1 MPDWLAHIVFAFV
14 LTVVLGMKFDIF
26 KENRYVA
33 LVMVGS
39 LVPDLFK
46 ITILFDWM
54 GYEVG
59 EFLAPLHTPVGAL
72 LSAGIISMLFYGMV
86 TVFSL
91 LVVGVAS
98 HFALDLLLGHVSGGM
113 LMLFP
118 LSWEGYQLGL
128 IQSNNYWITLTLV
141 MIAVILFIYQRKKG
155 FGESVQYLK
164 YK

>member
-1 MPDWLAHIVFAFV
+1 MPDWLAHIAFAFV
-14 LTVVLGMKFDIF
+14 LCVVLGMKFKIF
-26 KENRYVA
+26 RENRYVA

-46 ITILFDWM
+46 VTILFDWM
-54 GYEVG
+54 GFEVG
-59 EFLAPLHTPVGAL
+59 EFLAPLHTPVGSL

-91 LVVGVAS
+91 LLVGVAS

-128 IQSNNYWITLTLV
+128 IQSDNYWITLILVTLALV
-141 MIAVILFIYQRKKG
+141 LFLFLSTKEKRIR
-155 FGESVQYLK
+155 
-164 YK
+164 

>member
-1 MPDWLAHIVFAFV
+1 MPDWLAHIAFAFV
-14 LTVVLGMKFDIF
+14 LCVVLGMKFNTF
-26 KENRYVA
+26 RNNRYVA

-46 ITILFDWM
+46 VTILFDWM

-59 EFLAPLHTPVGAL
+59 EFLAPLHTPAGSL
-72 LSAGIISMLFYGMV
+72 LSASIISLLFYRMV

-98 HFALDLLLGHVSGGM
+98 HFVLDLLLGHVSGGM

-118 LSWEGYQLGL
+118 FSWEGYQLGL
-128 IQSNNYWITLTLV
+128 IQSDNYWITAILVTLALV
-141 MIAVILFIYQRKKG
+141 LFLSIKEKRIR
-155 FGESVQYLK
+155 
-164 YK
+164 